1 MSLIDNAIKR
11 DLKLVSRMQ
20 ADDLM
25 DILDLDGEDS
35 AIAIQEACKAY
46 VRSDL
51 GRDRKSN
58 ELGVKS
64 RKSAR
69 VSRGGPA
76 W

>member
-1 MSLIDNAIKR
+1 MSLMDKTIKE

-35 AIAIQEACKAY
+35 AVAVQEACRAY
-46 VRSDL
+46 VKSDL
-51 GRDRKSN
+51 GRDKKSN
-58 ELGVKS
+58 ELGVKT

>member
-1 MSLIDNAIKR
+1 MSLIDKTIKE
-11 DLKLVSRMQ
+11 DLKLVSKMQ
-20 ADDLM
+20 TDDLM
-25 DILDLDGEDS
+25 NILNLDGEDS
-35 AIAIQEACKAY
+35 AIAVQEACKAY

-51 GRDRKSN
+51 GRDKKSN
-58 ELGVKS
+58 ELGVKT

>member
-1 MSLIDNAIKR
+1 MSLMDKTIKE
-11 DLKLVSRMQ
+11 DLKLVSKMQ

-35 AIAIQEACKAY
+35 AVAVQEACRAY
-46 VRSDL
+46 VKSDL
-51 GRDRKSN
+51 GRDKKSN